1 MTDEQRSITKIQIA
15 LRELDGFVA
24 EMVGKLLAPADNNPL
39 LAVEQLRGQ
48 VLRYPVPQAPPWM
61 KRPIKKRLS
70 SIQNCCDELHL
81 GLRGH
86 PDAERWSTELV
97 AYECA
102 EHQREQAAVQKT

>member
-1 MTDEQRSITKIQIA
+1 MTTENLSVTQIA
-15 LRELDGFVA
+15 LRELDVLVA

-39 LAVEQLRGQ
+39 LAIEQLRGQ

-61 KRPIKKRLS
+61 KRPIKERLR

-86 PDAERWSTELV
+86 PNAERWSTELV
-97 AYECA
+97 AYERT
-102 EHQREQAAVQKT
+102 EYRREQPRRGAKQ